1 MNMEAKQLVE
11 ALRERQWTQ
20 KQIEEQTGIPQPTI
34 SKIQR
39 GEVKDVMSVSYRA
52 LLSLYERVIAEEAKA
67 A

>member
-1 MNMEAKQLVE
+1 MEAKQLVE